1 MEAVKAFYWKCY
13 LQLLFVLHLL
23 VHKKAWIDNHIIL
36 CYTNLDKLDSNYDKS
51 WHNKFTK

>member
-13 LQLLFVLHLL
+13 LQLLFVLHLF